1 MNFFS
6 KCFQLDSYLKF
17 QIFATFSPQYAYLLT
32 VSSKIGLKF
41 QILMTF
47 LPKSGYVDQEL
58 FINLTTFKEN
68 FCFLKQVFKKI
79 AAKLGNSP
87 PLASR
92 AGLPSKYRRGSML
105 LNFDDRT
112 TTGVYSILR
121 GSPHH
126 HPLLQILFESQL
138 FQIMSTF

>member
-1 MNFFS
+1 MHKISNFGNFFATIRLLAYIIVDDWTEIS
-6 KCFQLDSYLKF
+6 NFNDFFAKKRLCRLRIIYQL
-17 QIFATFSPQYAYLLT
+17 
-32 VSSKIGLKF
+32 
-41 QILMTF
+41 
-47 LPKSGYVDQEL
+47 
-58 FINLTTFKEN
+58 INFTTFKEN

-105 LNFDDRT
+105 LNFGDRT
-112 TTGVYSILR
+112 TTGVYSMLR

-126 HPLLQILFESQL
+126 HPLLQILFES
-138 FQIMSTF
+138 